1 MKMEQ
6 KFNSGK
12 TQGLSVVLKNASLV
26 STQGSTKRTVLDD
39 ISLTVKPGEFLCI
52 LGTSGAGKT
61 SLVKTLLG
69 QSTLTSGTVSIGGVS
84 LPDSHHALRGRIG
97 YVQQQDI
104 NPPALPAGRAFDYA
118 ASLRL
123 PLDMPASE
131 KQVIVESVLS
141 DLRIQHLRDTPIHL
155 LSGGE
160 AKRGSLA
167 VEMLSKPGLLI
178 LDEATSSLDAA
189 NEARIMRTLAEQ
201 AHAGMTVVC
210 ITHHLDNVDLSDRIV
225 ILDRGSI
232 VWDGDIDGALE
243 HFSVSRLPDIYI
255 KLEDDHAGFWKKR
268 WRDIDQQKT
277 RQQAKVVH
285 SEESLESGQAIPWTH
300 VVPVLFARN
309 AEVILRDRSSI
320 LTLFLLPML
329 IAGMILIAFHNTNF
343 QDKFLLT
350 RYFDSDEKSVLAD
363 MWGEIRAAVA
373 TDDVK
378 QLPPDVKAQ
387 IRVVLDGYPRIL
399 AHLKSDSANRI
410 VSDAL
415 SDRIK
420 AAPER
425 EIIDPSGTFK
435 LIFNTNVTVALIG
448 FVFGIK
454 EHVREKHIYARERMH
469 GIPISSY
476 VISKAALVA
485 VVMLVQVGL
494 LMTVLNLAFDII
506 HANGGS
512 APEMIYR
519 RSGLSEFMFNW
530 LLGCATACIGL
541 VASVIVRSVEQAFLL
556 VPILEIIQF
565 LLGAGV
571 VAIREGA
578 IKIIA
583 MLFSPVYWAFRGVRD
598 EAQGVP
604 FNWHSMGD
612 YNPDPIIPF
621 LAICGQILFCL
632 LLMGLILKYKE
643 RESAL

>member
-1 MKMEQ
+1 MAQ
-6 KFNSGK
+6 KSYSGNS
-12 TQGLSVVLKNASLV
+12 QGLSLVLKNASLI
-26 STQGSTKRTVLDD
+26 STQGATQKTVLDD
-39 ISLTVKPGEFLCI
+39 INLTVKPGEFLCI

-61 SLVKTLLG
+61 SLVRTLLG
-69 QSTLTSGTVSIGGVS
+69 QTTLTSGSVSIGGVS
-84 LPDSHHALRGRIG
+84 LPDNTHALRGRIG

-123 PLDMPASE
+123 PLDTPSAD
-131 KQVIVESVLS
+131 KQAIVESVLGE
-141 DLRIQHLRDTPIHL
+141 LRIQNLRDTPIHL

-201 AHAGMTVVC
+201 AHSGMTVIC

-232 VWDGDIDGALE
+232 VWDGDINSALE

-255 KLEDDHAGFWKKR
+255 KLEDDYAGFWKQR
-268 WRDIDQQKT
+268 WRDIDQKKL
-277 RQQAKVVH
+277 RQNAEPEKRT
-285 SEESLESGQAIPWTH
+285 ESLQSGSNIPWRH

-309 AEVILRDRSSI
+309 AEVILRDRSSL
-320 LTLFLLPML
+320 LTLFLLPMI
-329 IAGMILIAFHNTNF
+329 IAAMILIAFHNTNF

-350 RYFDSDEKSVLAD
+350 RYLDFDEKAVLSD
-363 MWGEIRAAVA
+363 IWGEIRAAVA

-387 IRVVLDGYPRIL
+387 IRVVLDGYPMIL

-410 VSDAL
+410 VTDAL

-435 LIFNTNVTVALIG
+435 FLFNTNVTVALIG

-469 GIPISSY
+469 GISISSY

-494 LMTVLNLAFDII
+494 LMAVLNLSFDFI

-512 APEMIYR
+512 APEMLYR
-519 RSGLSEFMFNW
+519 RSGLSEFFFNW

-541 VASVIVRSVEQAFLL
+541 VVSVIVRSVEQAFLM

-571 VAIREGA
+571 VAIREGS

-583 MLFSPVYWAFRGVRD
+583 MIFSPVYWAFRGVRD

-604 FNWHSMGD
+604 YNWHSMGD

-621 LAICGQILFCL
+621 MAISGQIFFCL

-643 RESAL
+643 KNLAL